1 MVHPSRLVKVG
12 FLAQHEG
19 HVIHL
24 EKQRKLVGRRVEVY
38 EDVLLEQLLPD
49 LDQEC
54 PGPSGC

>member
-1 MVHPSRLVKVG
+1 M
-12 FLAQHEG
+12 
-19 HVIHL
+19 IHL

-38 EDVLLEQLLPD
+38 EDVLLEQLFPD